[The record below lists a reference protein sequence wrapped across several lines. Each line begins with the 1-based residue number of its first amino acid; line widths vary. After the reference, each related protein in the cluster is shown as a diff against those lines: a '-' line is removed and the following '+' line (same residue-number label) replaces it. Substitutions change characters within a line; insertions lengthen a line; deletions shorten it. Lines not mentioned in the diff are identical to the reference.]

1 MHILSRDGLV
11 EVRGLAIKFNN
22 MKFIKI
28 LTHPILLIIS
38 FSMIIIIGQKFSG
51 FYIMYVF
58 MALFELHIHA
68 VWAFIGAILLAVG
81 HQRKEN
87 DKAKGMI
94 SITGSLLLVLSVFTF
109 FYNDKDHYNWDTF
122 NQARSL
128 ISLGIFGMFWIVFVI
143 RNMTSIM
150 KFNKQKIL
158 QLD

>member
-1 MHILSRDGLV
+1 
-11 EVRGLAIKFNN
+11 

-58 MALFELHIHA
+58 MALFEFHIHA
-68 VWAFIGAILLAVG
+68 VWAFIAAILLAVG
-81 HQRKEN
+81 HQMKEN

-94 SITGSLLLVLSVFTF
+94 NIAGSLLLMVSLITF

-122 NQARSL
+122 QETKSL
-128 ISLGIFGMFWIVFVI
+128 VSLGIFGLLWTLFVFKNI
-143 RNMTSIM
+143 IPIKRL
-150 KFNKQKIL
+150 NKTENSSTRLSNI
-158 QLD
+158 